1 MAQNTID
8 GNPTK
13 KFFVEM
19 ITRDISIEDA
29 IIDLLDNS
37 IDGANNINPNDYS
50 GLEIEL
56 NLSSDEFSI
65 RDNCGGFSLETAQKY
80 AFRFGRPDEAPVSH
94 NTVGRFGIGMKRS
107 LFKIGKNFVV
117 ESESEQD
124 HFKVEVNVDEWSK
137 KKKKVTIDGGAEML
151 IDDWNFHYQMIDN
164 VSLGY
169 KGTLISVSHLNSE
182 VKDLFSDSTF
192 LKELSDDIQK
202 LLNFSLLKGIRI
214 SLNGRQLNG
223 HKTELLYSDNSKPY
237 YTNGNIGDVKYRII
251 AGLGEIGEPKQSG
264 WYIYCNNRLVMEAD
278 TSNITGWGISPIPK
292 WHINFVMFRGLLFLD
307 SEETLNLPLTTT
319 KKGID
324 ATSEVYKT
332 VLPLMKNAMVNVL
345 DFLKQIPQMGD
356 KANEYRQ
363 MLCDNYGRKTAI
375 ELKSLDFRDHEE
387 KRFCAPELDMDIISQ
402 KKDTVRIAFDANKNA
417 ANAAKLHAEAR
428 SYKELGTLYFEYY
441 LQMEDIDYEES

>member
-1 MAQNTID
+1 MNDNIIE

-13 KFFVEM
+13 KFFIEM

-37 IDGANNINPNDYS
+37 IDGANKINPNDYS

-56 NLSSDEFSI
+56 SITGDEFCI
-65 RDNCGGFSLETAQKY
+65 KDNCGGFSLETAQKY
-80 AFRFGRPDEAPVSH
+80 AFRFGRPDEAPKVN

-117 ESESEQD
+117 ESESAED
-124 HFKVEVNVDEWSK
+124 HFMVEVDVDEWSK
-137 KKKKVTIDGGAEML
+137 KRRTVIIDGNVETT
-151 IDDWNFHYQMIDN
+151 IDDWNFNYTIINDY
-164 VSLGY
+164 SLGY
-169 KGTLISVSHLNSE
+169 KGTIIRVSNLNNE
-182 VKDLFSDSTF
+182 VKDLFSDSSF
-192 LKELSDDIQK
+192 LTELSDDIQK
-202 LLNFSLLKGIRI
+202 LLNFSLLKGIKI
-214 SLNGRQLNG
+214 VLNGRTLKGQRI
-223 HKTELLYSDNSKPY
+223 ELLYSDNSKPY
-237 YTNGNIGDVKYRII
+237 YVDGNVDDVKYRII
-251 AGLGEIGEPKQSG
+251 AGLGEIGDPKRSG

-278 TSNITGWGISPIPK
+278 TSNITGWGIPPIPK

-332 VLPLMKNAMVNVL
+332 VLPLMKNAMVSVL

-363 MLCDNYGRKTAI
+363 MLCDTFDRKSAM
-375 ELKSLDFRDHEE
+375 ELKTFEFHEHVE
-387 KRFCAPELDMDIISQ
+387 KRFDAPELDLDVISQ

-417 ANAAKLHAEAR
+417 ANAAKLHSEAR
-428 SYKELGTLYFEYY
+428 SYKELGTVSFEYY

>member
-1 MAQNTID
+1 MANNTID

-13 KFFVEM
+13 KFFIEM

-56 NLSSDEFSI
+56 KVNSDEFSI

-80 AFRFGRPDEAPVSH
+80 AFRFGRPDEAPKVN

-107 LFKIGKNFVV
+107 LFKIGKNFIV
-117 ESESEQD
+117 ESESSKD
-124 HFKVEVNVDEWSK
+124 HFKVEVDVEEWSK
-137 KKKKVTIDGGAEML
+137 RKRTVIVDGSVETM
-151 IDDWNFHYQMIDN
+151 IDDWNFNYQTIDN
-164 VSLGY
+164 NSLGY
-169 KGTLISVSHLNSE
+169 KGTIIKVSNLNNE
-182 VKDLFSDSTF
+182 VKDLFSDNSF
-192 LKELSDDIQK
+192 LIDLSEDIQK
-202 LLNFSLLKGIRI
+202 LLNFSLLKGIKI
-214 SLNGRQLNG
+214 TLNGKILNG
-223 HKTELLYSDNSKPY
+223 QKIEMLYADNSRPY
-237 YTNGNIGDVKYRII
+237 YAEGKVDDVKYRIV
-251 AGLGEIGEPKQSG
+251 AGLGEIGDPKQSG

-324 ATSEVYKT
+324 ATSDVYKT
-332 VLPLMKNAMVNVL
+332 ILPLMKNAMVSVL

-363 MLCDNYGRKTAI
+363 MLCDNYERKTAL
-375 ELKSLDFRDHEE
+375 ELKTYDFQEHVA
-387 KRFCAPELDMDIISQ
+387 KRFEAPELDMDIISQ

-417 ANAAKLHAEAR
+417 ANAAKLHAEVR
-428 SYKELGTLYFEYY
+428 SYKELGTLTFEYY
-441 LQMEDIDYEES
+441 LQMEDVDYEES

>member
-1 MAQNTID
+1 MAHNTID

-13 KFFVEM
+13 KFFIEM

-56 NLSSDEFSI
+56 NINSNEFSI

-80 AFRFGRPDEAPVSH
+80 AFRFGRPDDAPISH

-117 ESESEQD
+117 ESESAED
-124 HFKVEVNVDEWSK
+124 HFKVEVNVDEWSQK
-137 KKKKVTIDGGAEML
+137 KRTVIVDGGVETM
-151 IDDWNFHYQMIDN
+151 IDDWNFNYQTIDN
-164 VSLGY
+164 SSLGY
-169 KGTLISVSHLNSE
+169 KGTIIKVSNLNNE
-182 VKDLFSDSTF
+182 VKDLFSDNSF
-192 LKELSDDIQK
+192 LTELSDDIQK
-202 LLNFSLLKGIRI
+202 LLNFSLLKGIKI
-214 SLNGRQLNG
+214 TLNGKILNG
-223 HKTELLYSDNSKPY
+223 QKIELLYADTSRPY
-237 YTNGNIGDVKYRII
+237 YAEGKIDDVKYRLV
-251 AGLGEIGEPKQSG
+251 AGLGEIGDPKQSG

-292 WHINFVMFRGLLFLD
+292 WHVNFVMFRGLLFLD

-324 ATSEVYKT
+324 ATSDVYKAI
-332 VLPLMKNAMVNVL
+332 LPLMKNAMISVL

-363 MLCDNYGRKTAI
+363 MLCDNYERKTAL
-375 ELKSLDFRDHEE
+375 ELKTLDFHEHMA
-387 KRFCAPELDMDIISQ
+387 KRFEAPELDMDIISQ
-402 KKDTVRIAFDANKNA
+402 KKDTVRIAFDAKKNA

-428 SYKELGTLYFEYY
+428 SYKELGTLTFEYY

>member
-1 MAQNTID
+1 MTHNIID

-13 KFFVEM
+13 KFFIEM

-56 NLSSDEFSI
+56 KVSSDEFSI
-65 RDNCGGFSLETAQKY
+65 RDNCGGFPLEIAQKY
-80 AFRFGRPDEAPVSH
+80 AFRFGRPDEAPKVN

-107 LFKIGKNFVV
+107 LFKIGKNFIV
-117 ESESEQD
+117 ESESSRD
-124 HFKVEVNVDEWSK
+124 HFKVEVDVDEWSK
-137 KKKKVTIDGGAEML
+137 RKRTVIVDGSVETM
-151 IDDWNFHYQMIDN
+151 IDDWNFNYQTIDN
-164 VSLGY
+164 SSLGY
-169 KGTLISVSHLNSE
+169 KGTIIKVSNLNNE
-182 VKDLFSDSTF
+182 VKDLFSDNSF
-192 LKELSDDIQK
+192 LTDLSEDIQK
-202 LLNFSLLKGIRI
+202 LLNFSLLKGIKI
-214 SLNGRQLNG
+214 TLNGKILNG
-223 HKTELLYSDNSKPY
+223 QKIELLYADSSRPY
-237 YTNGNIGDVKYRII
+237 YTEGKIDDVKYRIV
-251 AGLGEIGEPKQSG
+251 AGLGEIGDPKQSG

-292 WHINFVMFRGLLFLD
+292 WHVNFVMFRGLLFLD

-324 ATSEVYKT
+324 ATSDVYKAI
-332 VLPLMKNAMVNVL
+332 LPLMKNAMVSVL

-363 MLCDNYGRKTAI
+363 MLCDNYKRKTAI
-375 ELKSLDFRDHEE
+375 ELKTLDFQDHIV
-387 KRFCAPELDMDIISQ
+387 KRFEAPELDMDIISQ

-428 SYKELGTLYFEYY
+428 SYKELGTLTFEYY